1 MVCTLCQGVKRY
13 VIFFSS
19 LSMVALFPCNDL
31 VNLTADQQASFKV
44 IFIEKLRQLVR
55 TLTSQSLEIL
65 KLKKVGQVRKRVTTA
80 FIKEKMR

>member
-1 MVCTLCQGVKRY
+1 MHSVPGSKTLCN
-13 VIFFSS
+13 IFSS

-31 VNLTADQQASFKV
+31 LNLTADQQASFKV